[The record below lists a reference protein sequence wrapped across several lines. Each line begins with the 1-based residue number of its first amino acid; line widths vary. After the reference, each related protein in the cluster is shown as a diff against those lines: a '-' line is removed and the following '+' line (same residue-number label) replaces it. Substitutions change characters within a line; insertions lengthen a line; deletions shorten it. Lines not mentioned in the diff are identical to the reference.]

1 MAAPVHI
8 IGLGS
13 PNGLDQVG
21 WRLVDALGEYLPDE
35 YFEPGLVVTG
45 NCAAP
50 ALLPAMVA
58 DAERVLLVDAL
69 SGPHAAGAVCRIDPG
84 ELARFAG
91 VASSHGIDLQQALL
105 LLESLSVAPPRS
117 IIFGIGT
124 GVHATDNPESGIDT
138 VTAAALP
145 ALVAAVET
153 DIRTFLT
160 ARSLLPQA
168 G

>member
-69 SGPHAAGAVCRIDPG
+69 SGPHAAG
-84 ELARFAG
+84 
-91 VASSHGIDLQQALL
+91 
-105 LLESLSVAPPRS
+105 
-117 IIFGIGT
+117 
-124 GVHATDNPESGIDT
+124 
-138 VTAAALP
+138 
-145 ALVAAVET
+145 
-153 DIRTFLT
+153 
-160 ARSLLPQA
+160 
-168 G
+168 